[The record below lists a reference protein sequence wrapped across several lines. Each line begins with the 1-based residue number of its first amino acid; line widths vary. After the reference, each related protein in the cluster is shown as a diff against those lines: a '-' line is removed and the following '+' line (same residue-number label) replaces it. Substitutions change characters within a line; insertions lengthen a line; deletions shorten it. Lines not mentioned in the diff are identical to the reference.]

1 MFKWAWL
8 RWRQSEGY
16 FYCSNVITF
25 TFLLL
30 VLFSF
35 VGCLQYLIRG
45 RLTWKCSCNKI
56 FRCKIAFE
64 KQSRQQFNNIL
75 NCCLLKWCFS
85 MIGPLIFLEGNYP
98 EHADATKGQIWDQS
112 TSGHIFVAQP
122 RKVIKVF
129 KKQKKSHTCF
139 RWKYKSI
146 YSCPLWCYF
155 ACFMQRK
162 AINHILTWQKYWS
175 WSLELEKEFRALEV
189 LQIFCNI
196 LNRVQKFSCLV

>member
-1 MFKWAWL
+1 MTNIIQC
-8 RWRQSEGY
+8 RQIPR
-16 FYCSNVITF
+16 CDIVT
-25 TFLLL
+25 
-30 VLFSF
+30 
-35 VGCLQYLIRG
+35 
-45 RLTWKCSCNKI
+45 NKI
-56 FRCKIAFE
+56 VSVTNTISSHSIC
-64 KQSRQQFNNIL
+64 QNIL

-129 KKQKKSHTCF
+129 KKQKKSQTCF
-139 RWKYKSI
+139 RWKYKST